1 MLSLLFKTGISR
13 SLSRG
18 SPSHFMT
25 HRFFWRSTLR
35 FCLLGLCLTGC
46 DDGHNLSQPKPIR
59 PVKILEVKYVEVSP
73 GISLVGDIQAYQQ
86 TSLSFR
92 VAGRVIDRR
101 VDVGAS
107 VHQGE
112 TLATLDASHAKNALK
127 QAQAELDSARA
138 VEQLARVNFER
149 MKRLFPGGAVS
160 RSLYDQSVSDWKTA
174 SSRLDNVTAALNDAR
189 DNLQQ
194 TQLKAPQDGIISE
207 TYANQGQVVNAGQPI
222 FKLADNHRLD
232 AVFEVPEQVILA
244 RVNQPDIT
252 VSLLSDVTLK
262 TPAILRDVM
271 PQADPDTRTYRVRVT
286 LLNPP
291 KQMNLGAIVK
301 GTLQLT
307 SIKQVVIPKRAL
319 TRENDHPAVYIVNPV
334 TKALCLQEIQVARF
348 SNESIYVSTGLTAGQ
363 RVVIAGVDKL
373 RPGQKVTLME
383 EGE

>member
-35 FCLLGLCLTGC
+35 FCLLGLCLAGC

-59 PVKILEVKYVEVSP
+59 PVKTLEVKYVEVSP

-138 VEQLARVNFER
+138 AEQLARVNFER

-189 DNLQQ
+189 NNLQQ